1 MAKVLVVGSINCDIS
16 VYCDRHPAAGETVTG
31 HDFAISLGGKGANQ
45 AVASKLCGAES
56 HLLARVG
63 DDSNG
68 RDMLSRLNNRGVDTS
83 DVRQAKEFTTGT
95 ALITVDKTGENR
107 IVVVAGANEALD
119 AADINHAKSSFRSA
133 DLVLVQ
139 CEIPAATV
147 AEAVLLAA
155 HVGTPIAINPSPVDR
170 VSLETLQAC
179 SYIIINE
186 IEAESLSSV
195 AVTDAV
201 SAQKCLDVLGR
212 QGLGCVILTLGSDGC
227 IYSSGDY
234 RRHFLAPDL
243 RAVDTT
249 GAGDAFLG
257 CFAAYTAGKATNQ
270 QAISRAVAFAS
281 ASTQRYGAQESYLD
295 MDQFEAFIQEFPPRV
310 TPT

>member
-68 RDMLSRLNNRGVDTS
+68 RDMLARLNKRGVDTS
-83 DVRQAKEFTTGT
+83 GVGQAKEFTTGT

-133 DLVLVQ
+133 
-139 CEIPAATV
+139 
-147 AEAVLLAA
+147 
-155 HVGTPIAINPSPVDR
+155 
-170 VSLETLQAC
+170 
-179 SYIIINE
+179 
-186 IEAESLSSV
+186 
-195 AVTDAV
+195 
-201 SAQKCLDVLGR
+201 
-212 QGLGCVILTLGSDGC
+212 
-227 IYSSGDY
+227 
-234 RRHFLAPDL
+234 
-243 RAVDTT
+243 
-249 GAGDAFLG
+249 
-257 CFAAYTAGKATNQ
+257 
-270 QAISRAVAFAS
+270 
-281 ASTQRYGAQESYLD
+281 
-295 MDQFEAFIQEFPPRV
+295 
-310 TPT
+310 